1 MMANVLDERGFMEE
15 DLDGPSGVGG
25 VVVLIEF
32 EYSLGIQRPTVSG
45 RANRCARR
53 AKFLHVSG
61 TFHKAAAASKI
72 RADLTIDDG
81 GSGASGMED
90 CSMDDVSVDGIRMG
104 RPTVVARVA
113 VGLIAIFAG
122 VCAVMG
128 ASGNDVSTKPT
139 KRTIGATA
147 MLTEMNSGIAFP
159 ARIDTGAETC
169 SLHVEKI
176 EIQDKTARR
185 TKNVGKSVRF
195 LLKANDNK
203 TQWVEGVVADA
214 VRVKSSS
221 LKSGDV
227 DHRYKVRLTLQW
239 KDVRKE
245 VLVTLNDRTSMEYP
259 LLIGRNFLQGDFV
272 VDVDT
277 DKDQSQSN
285 PGG

>member
-1 MMANVLDERGFMEE
+1 MEVCNMDGERQGNYRTTQ
-15 DLDGPSGVGG
+15 LLAAARAA
-25 VVVLIEF
+25 VVLIAAF
-32 EYSLGIQRPTVSG
+32 VGV
-45 RANRCARR
+45 RC
-53 AKFLHVSG
+53 
-61 TFHKAAAASKI
+61 
-72 RADLTIDDG
+72 
-81 GSGASGMED
+81 
-90 CSMDDVSVDGIRMG
+90 
-104 RPTVVARVA
+104 
-113 VGLIAIFAG
+113 
-122 VCAVMG
+122 VMG
-128 ASGNDVSTKPT
+128 ASGNDVSAKPA

-147 MLTEMNSGIAFP
+147 TLTEPNSGFAFP

-195 LLKANDNK
+195 QLKSSDGK

-221 LKSGDV
+221 LKSGEV

-259 LLIGRNFLQGDFV
+259 LLIGRNFLENDFL
-272 VDVDT
+272 VDVDL

>member
-1 MMANVLDERGFMEE
+1 M
-15 DLDGPSGVGG
+15 DG
-25 VVVLIEF
+25 E
-32 EYSLGIQRPTVSG
+32 
-45 RANRCARR
+45 A
-53 AKFLHVSG
+53 
-61 TFHKAAAASKI
+61 
-72 RADLTIDDG
+72 
-81 GSGASGMED
+81 
-90 CSMDDVSVDGIRMG
+90 VDSFRMG
-104 RPTVVARVA
+104 RRAAVARVTI
-113 VGLIAIFAG
+113 GLVAIFAG
-122 VCAVMG
+122 VCAAMG
-128 ASGNDVSTKPT
+128 ASGNDVSVKPA

-147 MLTEMNSGIAFP
+147 MLTEMNSGFAFP

-195 LLKANDNK
+195 LLKGNDGK

-272 VDVDT
+272 VDVDS

-285 PGG
+285 RGG

>member
-1 MMANVLDERGFMEE
+1 MDGERK
-15 DLDGPSGVGG
+15 GVCR
-25 VVVLIEF
+25 I
-32 EYSLGIQRPTVSG
+32 IQSMTVAQS
-45 RANRCARR
+45 
-53 AKFLHVSG
+53 
-61 TFHKAAAASKI
+61 
-72 RADLTIDDG
+72 
-81 GSGASGMED
+81 
-90 CSMDDVSVDGIRMG
+90 
-104 RPTVVARVA
+104 A
-113 VGLIAIFAG
+113 VMLIAVLVG
-122 VCAVMG
+122 VCSVMG
-128 ASGNDVSTKPT
+128 ASGNDVSAKAA

-147 MLTEMNSGIAFP
+147 TLTESSSGFAFP
-159 ARIDTGAETC
+159 ARVDTGAETC

-195 LLKANDNK
+195 QLKGSDGK
-203 TQWVEGVVADA
+203 TQWVEGIVADA

-221 LKSGDV
+221 LKSGEV

-259 LLIGRNFLQGDFV
+259 LLVGRNFLENDFL
-272 VDVDT
+272 VDVDL

>member
-1 MMANVLDERGFMEE
+1 MDGERTNGART
-15 DLDGPSGVGG
+15 
-25 VVVLIEF
+25 
-32 EYSLGIQRPTVSG
+32 IQRRVT
-45 RANRCARR
+45 AQA
-53 AKFLHVSG
+53 
-61 TFHKAAAASKI
+61 
-72 RADLTIDDG
+72 
-81 GSGASGMED
+81 
-90 CSMDDVSVDGIRMG
+90 
-104 RPTVVARVA
+104 TVV
-113 VGLIAIFAG
+113 LIAIFLG
-122 VCAVMG
+122 VCSVM
-128 ASGNDVSTKPT
+128 AARGNDGSAKSA

-147 MLTEMNSGIAFP
+147 TLTETNSGIAFP

-195 LLKANDNK
+195 LLKGSDGK
-203 TQWVEGVVADA
+203 TQWVEGIVADA
-214 VRVKSSS
+214 IRVKSSS

-259 LLIGRNFLQGDFV
+259 LLVGRNFLQGAFL
-272 VDVDT
+272 VDVDL

-285 PGG
+285 RGGKP

>member
-1 MMANVLDERGFMEE
+1 MDGERR
-15 DLDGPSGVGG
+15 GG
-25 VVVLIEF
+25 CRKT
-32 EYSLGIQRPTVSG
+32 QPM
-45 RANRCARR
+45 
-53 AKFLHVSG
+53 
-61 TFHKAAAASKI
+61 AAA
-72 RADLTIDDG
+72 RA
-81 GSGASGMED
+81 A
-90 CSMDDVSVDGIRMG
+90 
-104 RPTVVARVA
+104 VV
-113 VGLIAIFAG
+113 LIAIFVG
-122 VCAVMG
+122 VYSVMG
-128 ASGNDVSTKPT
+128 ASGNDVSAKSA

-147 MLTEMNSGIAFP
+147 TVTELNSGFAFP

-195 LLKANDNK
+195 ELKGSDGK
-203 TQWVEGVVADA
+203 TQWVEGIVADA

-221 LKSGDV
+221 LKSGEV

-259 LLIGRNFLQGDFV
+259 LLIGRNFLESDFL
-272 VDVDT
+272 VDVDL